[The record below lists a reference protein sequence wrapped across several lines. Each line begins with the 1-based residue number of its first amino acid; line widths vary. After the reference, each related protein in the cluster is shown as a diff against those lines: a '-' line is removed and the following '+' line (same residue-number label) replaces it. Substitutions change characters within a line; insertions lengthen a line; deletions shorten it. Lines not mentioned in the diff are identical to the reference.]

1 MIHMRGDRHAVPFGR
16 VFLCRGGVRDPLPV
30 AAGKTGGI
38 PFPCPPVLLNPYGQ
52 VWEHASTLIRI
63 LKLSVYKK
71 CESINPLMETMKE
84 TMRSKHGRHTGRNS
98 HG

>member
-1 MIHMRGDRHAVPFGR
+1 MPFRSDGSSYAEGD
-16 VFLCRGGVRDPLPV
+16 VRNPLPV

-71 CESINPLMETMKE
+71 CESINPLW
-84 TMRSKHGRHTGRNS
+84 RQ
-98 HG
+98 